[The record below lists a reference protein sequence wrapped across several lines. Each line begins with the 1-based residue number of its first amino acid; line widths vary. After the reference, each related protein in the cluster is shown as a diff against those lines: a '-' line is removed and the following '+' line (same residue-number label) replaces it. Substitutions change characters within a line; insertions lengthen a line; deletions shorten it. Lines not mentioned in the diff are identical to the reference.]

1 MEEQFYSIEQ
11 SIEVGQCFDID
22 YEFDAP
28 HCYDFSCPETD
39 WEAKEAELW
48 FDSAESYPPSPFG
61 IKLKWRCDDEDGE
74 FSQGSTECDEYS
86 GEACNRC
93 CEGNQGA
100 KTGSLVKA
108 SPCKSSTLMKPTAS
122 YLAKQ
127 NQSRT
132 VLSNQLQKSLQ
143 KSADRSNKSPSMNGN
158 DATKRQKLETGYLS
172 KTSHYY
178 LHVRMSELT
187 SSIFPCD
194 VENGNNLTGQILS
207 DRDSGKARYILNMLR
222 PRVAHLKHHSQFVH
236 KKPKTV
242 QSLDGIQTKP
252 KVTIP
257 REPELQTA
265 RRAQRHRSK
274 DKAESYEKAKSNVH
288 LFKARPL
295 NKKIL
300 EAPSMPLPK
309 KSMPQPPEF
318 QVFHL
323 RTSERAKQHAYNNA
337 KRVAM
342 YVSTSRNENTG
353 LISFKSINSFKD
365 EKYDAVNKS
374 KACAPNKK
382 VTSSKG
388 ANGVLKNINQTT
400 ATASLSDEPPTE
412 LLNNLSLSSE
422 LHSGENSQETMA
434 VSEGLK
440 ENEPGTLLLQRQIME
455 VIKEH
460 LQRNRRMQYQCRSE
474 KIIGIGRQDNINRSL
489 RLQVV

>member
-11 SIEVGQCFDID
+11 SVEVGQCFDID

-28 HCYDFSCPETD
+28 HCYDFSSPETD

-48 FDSAESYPPSPFG
+48 FESAESYPPSPFV

-93 CEGNQGA
+93 SEGNQGA
-100 KTGSLVKA
+100 KTGSPVKA
-108 SPCKSSTLMKPTAS
+108 SPCRSSTLMKPTAS

-143 KSADRSNKSPSMNGN
+143 KSADRFNKSPSMNGN

-172 KTSHYY
+172 K
-178 LHVRMSELT
+178 
-187 SSIFPCD
+187 
-194 VENGNNLTGQILS
+194 
-207 DRDSGKARYILNMLR
+207 
-222 PRVAHLKHHSQFVH
+222 
-236 KKPKTV
+236 V

-265 RRAQRHRSK
+265 RRAQRQRSK
-274 DKAESYEKAKSNVH
+274 DKAESDDKAKSNVH
-288 LFKARPL
+288 LFKALPL

-337 KRVAM
+337 MRVSM

-353 LISFKSINSFKD
+353 LISFKSINSLKD

-388 ANGVLKNINQTT
+388 ANGVLKNMNQTT
-400 ATASLSDEPPTE
+400 ATMRLSDEPPTE

-422 LHSGENSQETMA
+422 LHSGENSQEKMA
-434 VSEGLK
+434 ISEGLK
-440 ENEPGTLLLQRQIME
+440 ENEPGTLLLQRQTTIE
-455 VIKEH
+455 EH
-460 LQRNRRMQYQCRSE
+460 PSYGFEDGLSVRNEHGSLELGQEFEIASSL
-474 KIIGIGRQDNINRSL
+474 KSLGSFGRHHLLALHKRANRKQVFVDNSGYLFLNN
-489 RLQVV
+489 